1 MTAQLRLC
9 DRIALLNTLC
19 DHLERIVKTET
30 TQIADEEL
38 RNAICPSKQNLHDA
52 LATLP
57 IDSDTNDAI
66 LIVFHDLCKT
76 FYIFSL
82 ELIDLSL
89 LHCEYDECCSPG
101 IWNTTAAY
109 RLCLSEGAWKL
120 TDKLR
125 AVIRSIE
132 LPAEDGNPP

>member
-19 DHLERIVKTET
+19 YHLEHIVKPET
-30 TQIADEEL
+30 TQTADEEMC
-38 RNAICPSKQNLHDA
+38 NEICSFEQNLHDA

-57 IDSDTNDAI
+57 IDSDTNYAI
-66 LIVFHDLCKT
+66 LIAFHELCNT
-76 FYIFSL
+76 FDTFSL
-82 ELIDLSL
+82 EQIDLSL
-89 LHCEYDECCSPG
+89 PHCEYDERGSPG

-109 RLCLSEGAWKL
+109 CFCLSEGAWKL

-125 AVIRSIE
+125 AVI
-132 LPAEDGNPP
+132 